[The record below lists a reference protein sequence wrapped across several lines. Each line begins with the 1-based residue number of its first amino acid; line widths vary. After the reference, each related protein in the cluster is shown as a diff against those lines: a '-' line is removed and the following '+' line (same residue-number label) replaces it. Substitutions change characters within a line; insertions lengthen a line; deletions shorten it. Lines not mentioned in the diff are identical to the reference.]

1 MIIGIGTDL
10 VDVRRIRESL
20 ERHGD
25 RFANKILSKNET
37 IEFQQCGERIKPHFL
52 AKRFAAKEATVK
64 ALGTGFRDGIQL
76 RDIEVTHTDKG
87 KPELKLSGA
96 AKREQQHLGVISTHI
111 SISDE
116 HEHAVAFVIMEKE

>member
-1 MIIGIGTDL
+1 MIIGTGTDL
-10 VDVRRIRESL
+10 VDVKRIRDSL

-25 RFANKILSKNET
+25 RFAEKILSKGELL
-37 IEFQQCGERIKPHFL
+37 EFQKCGTRVKAHFL
-52 AKRFAAKEATVK
+52 AKRFAAKEAAAK

-76 RDIEVTHTDKG
+76 QDIEVTHTDKG
-87 KPELKLSGA
+87 KPELRLTGRA
-96 AKREQQHLGVISTHI
+96 WTEQQDLEVTSTHI